1 MAKRNEMFGG
11 DAAVETGLQEL
22 QNATFRAGGG
32 ISLKEG
38 DVLLLPSMD
47 QVKAGLGLRKTDMDG
62 IKDSRTGE
70 QMYFIESLCARCEK
84 TGPNTYKE
92 TDKLVFVPTGTFSR
106 QVRSVDSNC
115 KAVKTVGLKAEAS
128 FTHGSSDPFSSTL
141 RGGGAILP
149 TWEAALAAI
158 APHNGLKCVKSA
170 EIAVKDFNQ
179 ENAVTSRVVYQ
190 FEPVTVELLPAE

>member
-1 MAKRNEMFGG
+1 MAKRTEMFGG
-11 DAAVETGLQEL
+11 NSAVETGLKEL
-22 QNATFRAGGG
+22 EQATFRAGGG

-38 DVLLLPSMD
+38 DVLLLPTME
-47 QVKAGLGLRKTDMDG
+47 QVRAGLGLRKTDMEG

-115 KAVKTVGLKAEAS
+115 KAVKTVGLKSEAS

-170 EIAVKDFNQ
+170 EIAVRDFNN
-179 ENAVTSRVVYQ
+179 ENTVTSRTVYE
-190 FEPVTVELLPAE
+190 FEPVTIELLSAE